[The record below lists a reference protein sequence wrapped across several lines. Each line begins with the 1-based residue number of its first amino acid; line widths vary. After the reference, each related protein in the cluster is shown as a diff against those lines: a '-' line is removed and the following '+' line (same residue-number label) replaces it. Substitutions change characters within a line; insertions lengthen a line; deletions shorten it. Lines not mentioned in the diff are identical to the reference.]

1 MTRILTIMDK
11 DNSLPGEE
19 NCFNKLP
26 ADNVLPRSF
35 YARDTRM
42 VARELLGH
50 YLVHA
55 TPEGVAAGKIVETE
69 AYLQNDPACH
79 AARGMTRRNR
89 VMFGPPGRAYIY
101 FIYGM
106 YYCFNV
112 VTREEG
118 VGEAVLIR
126 ALEPVAGISLMQAR
140 RGRKKI
146 TELCSGPGRL
156 VLALGIVKEQ
166 NGQDLTKGPLVICR
180 GDRNGLP
187 VVTTTRVGIKN
198 GSTLPL
204 RYYVAGNLFVSRK

>member
-1 MTRILTIMDK
+1 MQEEK
-11 DNSLPGEE
+11 E
-19 NCFNKLP
+19 NCLNKFN
-26 ADNVLPRSF
+26 AGDVLPRSF

-50 YLVHA
+50 YLVHKSS
-55 TPEGVAAGKIVETE
+55 EGVAAGKIVETE

-79 AARGMTRRNR
+79 AARGMTRRNQA
-89 VMFGPPGRAYIY
+89 MFGPPGCAYIY

-126 ALEPVAGISLMQAR
+126 ALEPVAGISLMQFR

-156 VLALGIVKEQ
+156 VQALGIVKEQ
-166 NGQDLTKGPLVICR
+166 NGQDLTGGPLVICR
-180 GDRNGLP
+180 GNHEGLP
-187 VVTTTRVGIKN
+187 VVTTTRIGIKN
-198 GSTLPL
+198 GSALPL
-204 RYYVAGNLFVSRK
+204 RYYIAGSPFVSRK